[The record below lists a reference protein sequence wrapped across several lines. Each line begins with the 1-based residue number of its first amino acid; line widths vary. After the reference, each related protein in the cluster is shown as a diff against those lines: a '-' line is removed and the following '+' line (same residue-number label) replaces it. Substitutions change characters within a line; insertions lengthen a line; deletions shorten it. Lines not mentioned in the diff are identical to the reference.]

1 MHIHGRMLVIRV
13 TLHDDT
19 CWRWCGGDNAGVGG
33 GGRAA
38 DSLTPVM
45 DRH

>member
-1 MHIHGRMLVIRV
+1 MTTHAGGGEVV
-13 TLHDDT
+13 TMQV
-19 CWRWCGGDNAGVGG
+19 GVGG